1 MNQVRVRNDIQF
13 GNEVDFLVSEKY
25 WIEIGG
31 KNKTKKQLSGLENA
45 YTAVD
50 NIEFGYGN
58 QIPLW
63 LFGFTY

>member
-31 KNKTKKQLSGLENA
+31 KNKTKKQVSGLNNA
-45 YTAVD
+45 YTVLD